1 MYFSVGITF
10 CVRYA
15 KNFTGMIKGGNLYVN
30 AIYYMVITAFTIGFG
45 DIHPDDMVSKLLTCF
60 FVVLGVHVVN
70 ILIILQSH
78 VWTKLKNKYLS
89 TVSEPKRTRII
100 TGLAVVAVFCSI
112 FGGMIGICA
121 FENGENVNRIQDYTM
136 NSTDSFYLSVMS
148 LSTEGF
154 GDISFKTIAG
164 RVFAVIWLVIFQ
176 PMYFSAMAY
185 LMNLAV
191 KTIIGIPN

>member
-1 MYFSVGITF
+1 
-10 CVRYA
+10 
-15 KNFTGMIKGGNLYVN
+15 MIKGGNVYVN
-30 AIYYMVITAFTIGFG
+30 AIYYMVITTYTIGFG
-45 DIHPDDMVSKLLTCF
+45 DIHPNDKVSKLFTCF
-60 FVVLGVHVVN
+60 LVVLGVHVVN
-70 ILIILQSH
+70 IRFILQSY

-89 TVSEPKRTRII
+89 TASEPKRTRII

-112 FGGMIGICA
+112 FGGMIGICV

-154 GDISFKTIAG
+154 GDISFKTLAG
-164 RVFAVIWLVIFQ
+164 RVFAVIWLVMFQ
-176 PMYFSAMAY
+176 PMYFSAMTY

-191 KTIIGIPN
+191 VTIIGILN